1 MAGVGDDQK
10 TPLEHTL
17 DLCVFAP
24 LGFALEARSLL
35 PKFIDRGRNQIV
47 LARVVG
53 KYAVRKGTVAAEGAF
68 GQATEQAMGVLR
80 LAGIGDDAGKNQ
92 GNGHEPS
99 TAASSNVDGVATRSG
114 PPTATSAETT
124 QTDRTDDDRTG
135 DEPTPRAAAPTRPS
149 PPFAPETLAIP
160 DYDSLS
166 ASQVVPRLESLMA
179 DELESVREYEAATRA
194 RKTILNKIVQ
204 LQST

>member
-1 MAGVGDDQK
+1 VSEPEDAK
-10 TPLEHTL
+10 NPLEHAL
-17 DLCVFAP
+17 DFCVFAP

-53 KYAVRKGTVAAEGAF
+53 KYAVRKGAGAAEFVLAQAQE
-68 GQATEQAMGVLR
+68 QATGL
-80 LAGIGDDAGKNQ
+80 LGLGG
-92 GNGHEPS
+92 
-99 TAASSNVDGVATRSG
+99 SG
-114 PPTATSAETT
+114 PVAPATPAEH
-124 QTDRTDDDRTG
+124 
-135 DEPTPRAAAPTRPS
+135 PPPS
-149 PPFAPETLAIP
+149 PTVPEPPLEPPVDPGTLAIP

-166 ASQVVPRLESLMA
+166 ASQVVPRLDGLTT
-179 DELESVREYEAATRA
+179 DELEAVREYEHATRA